1 MFWLDRLPY
10 RTLQWLVAAF
20 AVLHDLEEALTIPRY
35 APAVRQR
42 LSHVLPPTVLA
53 ATQNPSWVYA
63 ALAVATVIPILVV
76 LVATTRRSSR
86 GAAWAVASSVAIAG
100 ERRGPAYSGCGGR
113 GWVRAGAD
121 DGGGDQSA
129 VFGVL
134 PGAQCARRRPE
145 SRAGSAGCGACGARA
160 RRGTWYAVPGCRQPG
175 VTRGSAHRAVAP
187 NAADTCS
194 SVPRGALRCAGTPER
209 TTDPGPHRYR
219 CPVLRMG
226 YRPSLESQ
234 ENRDDR

>member
-86 GAAWAVASSVAIAG
+86 GAAWAVGFMQSLLLANVVVPHIPAAVAVGGYVPGLTTAVAINLPYSVYFLGRSVRDGALS
-100 ERRGPAYSGCGGR
+100 RGQ
-113 GWVRAGAD
+113 VLL
-121 DGGGDQSA
+121 A
-129 VFGVL
+129 VAL
-134 PGAQCARRRPE
+134 
-145 SRAGSAGCGACGARA
+145 
-160 RRGTWYAVPGCRQPG
+160 AVPALVAGLG
-175 VTRGSAHRAVAP
+175 TLYLVVGSPA
-187 NAADTCS
+187 
-194 SVPRGALRCAGTPER
+194 
-209 TTDPGPHRYR
+209 
-219 CPVLRMG
+219 
-226 YRPSLESQ
+226 
-234 ENRDDR
+234 